1 MAEDWL
7 NIPEYIVAVHEDWLR
22 NTADVASQSI
32 TDSLNNAFSNN
43 PWESKAAY
51 NPATKISAMEA
62 ELGSLDT
69 AIGAFNPLTSY
80 QSYVAALSTLFDSDV
95 FDDTYINADIA
106 AFQDILNDQ
115 IETIVLPKMQAGL
128 RDVNAVN
135 SSAFMIAE
143 AIIWGMSTRD
153 TAKYGSELRQKLN
166 VQRADMIGRAAD
178 TLLQAT
184 IAKHEL
190 HKALLHYTIEV
201 NRIGIVALK
210 EQTDVD
216 RSIDVDEQKW
226 DLEVFQ
232 YGANL
237 LAAVSSGTAI
247 PGSTGTSSPSQIQSS
262 IGGALAGASAGYAIS
277 NSWQGAAIGA
287 AIGLGASFL

>member
-190 HKALLHYTIEV
+190 HKALL
-201 NRIGIVALK
+201 
-210 EQTDVD
+210 
-216 RSIDVDEQKW
+216 
-226 DLEVFQ
+226 
-232 YGANL
+232 
-237 LAAVSSGTAI
+237 
-247 PGSTGTSSPSQIQSS
+247 
-262 IGGALAGASAGYAIS
+262 
-277 NSWQGAAIGA
+277 
-287 AIGLGASFL
+287 